1 MLTNYDEKDNDM
13 FMESMKIAL
22 DAGVNYFDTAEG
34 YGFGKAEELLGRAIK
49 KFEIP
54 RKDIV
59 ISNKV
64 FFGTYYGPTNTY
76 GLSRKHIIESTITG
90 LERLQV
96 DYVDIVFAHR
106 YDFGVPLEEQCRAFH
121 WLIE

>member
-1 MLTNYDEKDNDM
+1 MEAPKIQMDYRYLGPTGMKVSVLGLGNMLTNYDEKDNDM
-13 FMESMKIAL
+13 FMESMRIAL

-90 LERLQV
+90 LERL
-96 DYVDIVFAHR
+96 
-106 YDFGVPLEEQCRAFH
+106 
-121 WLIE
+121 